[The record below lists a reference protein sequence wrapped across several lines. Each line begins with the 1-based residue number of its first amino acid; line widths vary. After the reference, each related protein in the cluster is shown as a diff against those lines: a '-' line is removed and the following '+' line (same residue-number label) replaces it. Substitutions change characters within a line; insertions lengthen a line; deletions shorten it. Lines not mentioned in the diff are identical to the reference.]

1 MIAGSIAADCSVRA
15 HEKVGEQSIMRPLLV
30 IKLNRIHASGTNMYS
45 NLLASLH
52 GVERDPCNDQLIT

>member
-30 IKLNRIHASGTNMYS
+30 IKLR
-45 NLLASLH
+45 
-52 GVERDPCNDQLIT
+52 